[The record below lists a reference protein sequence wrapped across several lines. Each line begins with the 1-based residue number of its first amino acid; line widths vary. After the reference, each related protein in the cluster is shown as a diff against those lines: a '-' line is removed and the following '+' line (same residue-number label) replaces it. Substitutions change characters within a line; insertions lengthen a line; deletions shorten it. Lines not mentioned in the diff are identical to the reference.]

1 MKPSKEWGMVCDLM
15 AIKDKLTAKNQVF
28 FVESLY
34 SQLNEFV
41 SPSEELS
48 EDQIEYLYSLYK
60 KYIEQD

>member
-1 MKPSKEWGMVCDLM
+1 MVCDLM